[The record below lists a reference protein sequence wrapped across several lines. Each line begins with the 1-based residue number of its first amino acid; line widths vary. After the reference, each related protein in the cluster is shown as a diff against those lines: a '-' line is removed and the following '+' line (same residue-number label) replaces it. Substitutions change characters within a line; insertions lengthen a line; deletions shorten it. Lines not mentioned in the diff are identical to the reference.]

1 MDMLNRCVLGVA
13 AGLAVGLGSMT
24 AEAAPIT
31 YQGVLEDGGSPADGM
46 YEMEFVLADSAVF
59 GVGLQFLPP
68 MNVEVVDGLFEVEL
82 DFEDVHFDG
91 SDRWLAIEV
100 EGEFLNPRTKINYAP
115 YAIRAS
121 HADHAAVA
129 SDLEVPWV
137 VVTHTDVVDATSSR
151 GVPLRGYMNNLFL
164 TNPGVL
170 GETDSVE
177 QGAAGVLGRSNSQ
190 ADSSD
195 AAGVRG
201 ETNSTGFSG
210 YGVHGIHHG
219 NGFAVYGENMGVGSG
234 VVGTTQGGLGVL
246 GTTQDGTGVFGTST
260 NGLGV
265 RASSGTSS
273 GMRTTTNSGTAAIEG
288 SRGDSG
294 TEFFGASA
302 DYGLEAYNTD
312 VEGEGTAIYG
322 EAGSIGVRGVALPDG
337 FGAGLLR
344 VGVDGFAGGF
354 STGANMIY
362 GLRGFAQN
370 PASGGNRT
378 AYGVY
383 GGAQVGNSANTSY
396 GVFGES
402 VGPGG
407 TQFAGFFQGDVH
419 VAGTLSKS
427 SGTFK
432 IDHPMDPENKYLSH
446 SFVESPEMMNVY
458 SGVITL
464 DEHGGAVVELP
475 EYFDSLNKDFRYQLT
490 AVGGAMP
497 ELHVASLIEGN
508 SFAIGGGAAGM
519 QVSWEVSGVRK
530 DASALYRPIDVE
542 SDKRVEDRGLYLDP
556 EAFGFGR
563 ERAIHRSGPREN

>member
-1 MDMLNRCVLGVA
+1 MDMLNRCALGVV
-13 AGLAVGLGSMT
+13 AGLTVGLGGMT

-46 YEMEFVLADSAVF
+46 YDMRFYIGDAPVLGF
-59 GVGLQFLPP
+59 FLQFIDVTDVV
-68 MNVEVVDGLFEVEL
+68 VEDGLFEVEL
-82 DFEDVHFDG
+82 DFDDVHFDG
-91 SDRWLAIEV
+91 SDRWMEVRV
-100 EGEFLNPRTKINYAP
+100 EGQALSPRTKINYAP

-121 HADHAAVA
+121 HATVA
-129 SDLEVPWV
+129 EDLEVPWV
-137 VVTHTDVVDATSSR
+137 VVTDTDVVDATSSR
-151 GVPLRGYMNNLFL
+151 GIPLRGYMSNEFL
-164 TNPGVL
+164 TNPAVL
-170 GETDSVE
+170 GETDSRE
-177 QGAAGVLGRSNSQ
+177 AGAAGVLGLANSRS
-190 ADSSD
+190 DTSD

-201 ETNSTGFSG
+201 ESDSTGFSG
-210 YGVHGIHHG
+210 YGVHGIHRG
-219 NGFAVYGENMGVGSG
+219 NGFAVYGQNMGVGSG

-246 GTTQDGTGVFGTST
+246 GTTMDGTGVFGTST

-265 RASSGTSS
+265 RASSGTES
-273 GMRTTTNSGTAAIEG
+273 GMRTTTNSGAAAIEG

-312 VEGEGTAIYG
+312 TDGEGTAIYG
-322 EAGSIGVRGVALPDG
+322 EGGRIGVRGVALPDG
-337 FGAGLLR
+337 FGVDLTR
-344 VGVDGFAGGF
+344 IGVDGFAGGF

-370 PASGGNRT
+370 PANGGNRT

-396 GVFGES
+396 GVFGET

-407 TQFAGFFQGDVH
+407 TQYAGYFQGDVH

-427 SGTFK
+427 SGSFK

-475 EYFDSLNKDFRYQLT
+475 EYFESLNRDFRYQLT
-490 AVGGAMP
+490 AVGAAMP

-519 QVSWEVSGVRK
+519 QVSWEVSGVRQ
-530 DASALYRPIDVE
+530 DASALYRPIQVE
-542 SDKRVEDRGLYLDP
+542 QDKQPEHRGLYLDP

-563 ERAIHRSGPREN
+563 ERTIHRSGRKTP